1 MSQRRFSKVLIVLKD
16 SPSQNDY
23 NKRLLEYLTDRH
35 TAINDNNFTI
45 AIEVADDT
53 NINEFVL
60 QGMTSLPAMRIS
72 TEDPYIY
79 GVNSILAMLAKLE
92 MIDNGKSVNANAN
105 MSTDDSSNPF
115 LSMVLEEMQ
124 NAEEDDGTAPSTIKA
139 YREDFAET
147 PLSEKMIEEKTKA
160 YSKIY
165 EDRRRKT
172 ETHGGRKSAEVKYTP
187 GGNARRSGAKSVD
200 VESFIKKGGFDK
212 GEEMLMREIAA
223 NL

>member
-1 MSQRRFSKVLIVLKD
+1 MNEKMSHTRFSKVLVVLKD
-16 SPSQNDY
+16 ASSHNDY
-23 NKRLLEYLTDRH
+23 NKRILEYLNDRH

-45 AIEVADDT
+45 AIEVADDS

-79 GVNSILAMLAKLE
+79 GVNSILATLAKLE
-92 MIDNGKSVNANAN
+92 IIDTGKGASSKTDHVDSTSNA
-105 MSTDDSSNPF
+105 F
-115 LSMVLEEMQ
+115 LSLVLEEMQ
-124 NAEEDDGTAPSTIKA
+124 NTEEDDATAPSTIKA

-147 PLSEKMIEEKTKA
+147 PLSEKMIEDKTKA

-165 EDRRRKT
+165 EERRRKT
-172 ETHGGRKSAEVKYTP
+172 EKMGARKSAEVKYTP
-187 GGNARRSGAKSVD
+187 GGGVRRSVD
-200 VESFIKKGGFDK
+200 VDSFIKKGGYDK